1 MQEKKLSEIF
11 GDATSNTLFL
21 RNDGNQKMIE
31 LYRLTTREHLMN
43 IVNTIDIITY
53 QAYKSYVIYTLK
65 DISAIYFETYEGV
78 RKRFEINKI
87 SEKLKWELDHFKVTS
102 LLQS

>member
-1 MQEKKLSEIF
+1 MQDKKFSEMF

-31 LYRLTTREHLMN
+31 VYRLTTREHLMN

-53 QAYKSYVIYTLK
+53 QGYKSYVIYTLK

-78 RKRFEINKI
+78 KKRFEISNI
-87 SEKLKWELDHFKVTS
+87 DFVLDIRW
-102 LLQS
+102 